1 MNSIINT
8 KMTCKGICV
17 RYKAQKP
24 VGTGRYASGQRRCQ
38 ICEIFIKWEGLW
50 CPCCGYRLRTKPRN
64 LKYKAKLRARVEA
77 DSIEAKANA
86 DVQSDDV
93 EVSEITVKSKTK
105 SKSKTAKVKATKSKT
120 TTKAKEKTACKYCE
134 KLFVYPDKHE
144 KNCKKNPHTEV
155 VSSQE
160 SESIAI
166 KA

>member
-1 MNSIINT
+1 
-8 KMTCKGICV
+8 MTCKGICV

-77 DSIEAKANA
+77 DSIEAKAVANT
-86 DVQSDDV
+86 QPEEIEV
-93 EVSEITVKSKTK
+93 EVKAKTKSKTK
-105 SKSKTAKVKATKSKT
+105 TVKAKTTKSKT
-120 TTKAKEKTACKYCE
+120 TKSKEKTPCRYCE

-144 KNCKKNPHTEV
+144 KNCKKNPGVEV
-155 VSSQE
+155 VSPHE
-160 SESIAI
+160 NESIAI